1 MTVDLAAHGAL
12 CAYDWP
18 GNIRELA
25 NVLERAQI
33 LAEGD
38 TITPDDLPE
47 NLGRAGTPAPTT
59 GEPAPAVSPDDLD
72 RVEQRHVADVLRRHG
87 GNKVQAAKAL
97 GVSRRTL
104 YRLIDKYRLATESE

>member
-25 NVLERAQI
+25 NVLECAQI

-47 NLGRAGTPAPTT
+47 NLGRVGKSALTA
-59 GEPAPAVSPDDLD
+59 GEPVPDVGPDDLD
-72 RVEQRHVADVLRRHG
+72 RVERRHVADATRARRILRW
-87 GNKVQAAKAL
+87 
-97 GVSRRTL
+97 
-104 YRLIDKYRLATESE
+104 